1 MILSFR
7 SNSSSFIGNKD
18 ALLAL
23 STKCNQQPQQSSFN
37 LRTVNSIV
45 SMALIFILPR
55 EEGSGVAD
63 FCRLLDNG
71 LFTENGKKALLNNK
85 KFLLVLIC
93 INNTC
98 TLYFGNRYT
107 MERYNTGLS
116 ELTFIRIQQKFKEG
130 KIFYIVQSTP
140 SILNLL

>member
-1 MILSFR
+1 MNLSFR

-23 STKCNQQPQQSSFN
+23 LTKCNQQPQQSSLN

-55 EEGSGVAD
+55 EEGSRVAD

-93 INNTC
+93 INNT
-98 TLYFGNRYT
+98 
-107 MERYNTGLS
+107 
-116 ELTFIRIQQKFKEG
+116 
-130 KIFYIVQSTP
+130 
-140 SILNLL
+140 

>member
-1 MILSFR
+1 
-7 SNSSSFIGNKD
+7 
-18 ALLAL
+18 
-23 STKCNQQPQQSSFN
+23 
-37 LRTVNSIV
+37 
-45 SMALIFILPR
+45 MALIFILPR

-107 MERYNTGLS
+107 MERYNVN
-116 ELTFIRIQQKFKEG
+116 
-130 KIFYIVQSTP
+130 FYKDSTEVQRGENFLHCTVNSQYLEP
-140 SILNLL
+140 SIT

>member
-1 MILSFR
+1 MNLLFR

-23 STKCNQQPQQSSFN
+23 LTKCNQQPQQSSFN

-107 MERYNTGLS
+107 MKKIQYSTIS
-116 ELTFIRIQQKFKEG
+116 E
-130 KIFYIVQSTP
+130 S
-140 SILNLL
+140 

>member
-1 MILSFR
+1 MNLSFR

-18 ALLAL
+18 VLLAL
-23 STKCNQQPQQSSFN
+23 LTKCNQQPQQSSFN

-98 TLYFGNRYT
+98 TLYFGNHYT

-140 SILNLL
+140 SISNLL